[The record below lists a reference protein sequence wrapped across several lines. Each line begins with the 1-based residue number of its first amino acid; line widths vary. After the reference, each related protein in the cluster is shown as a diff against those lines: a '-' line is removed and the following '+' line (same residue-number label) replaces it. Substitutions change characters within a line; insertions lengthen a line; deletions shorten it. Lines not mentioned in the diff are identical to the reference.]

1 MCCSGC
7 SVLYTLQQ
15 IAPTRYNILQRTATS
30 YNVLQRTA
38 THCNNDTGRQNARKC
53 ITTKKQQTTQTT
65 ATTTI
70 HCLRCY
76 TLQHTATAHIKD
88 KETRDETQYMPPT
101 RDIMPTAVSS
111 CTVLICIF
119 PAHAKESCQRAHFSR
134 HLSTATNVSTRHAQG
149 KCCSVLQC
157 VAVCCIVLQCVAV
170 CCSLLQSAAVCCNV
184 LQCVAVCCSVLQRV
198 AACCSLNQAC
208 LPIEITAKE
217 PVEAT
222 DA

>member
-1 MCCSGC
+1 VCCSGC

-70 HCLRCY
+70 HCY
-76 TLQHTATAHIKD
+76 TLQHTAKAHIKD
-88 KETRDETQYMPPT
+88 KETRDETQYVPPT

-119 PAHAKESCQRAHFSR
+119 PAHAKELCQRAHFSR

-170 CCSLLQSAAVCCNV
+170 CRSLLQSAAACCNV

-198 AACCSLNQAC
+198 AACCSVL
-208 LPIEITAKE
+208 
-217 PVEAT
+217 
-222 DA
+222 